1 MRLLEQLFVM
11 DTSWTNLR
19 FRPQGL
25 SAPAWLATVGL
36 GAAETMYLHRSGEE
50 ATVRKLPGLPA
61 SRRS

>member
-11 DTSWTNLR
+11 DTSWTKLR

-36 GAAETMYLHRSGEE
+36 EAAETMYLHHSV
-50 ATVRKLPGLPA
+50 AVRADLAAAWELAKHL
-61 SRRS
+61 